1 MIKSRLLQEQKLRED
16 DMFSWLRGKAV
27 RDSNQSHYNQ
37 QSFSISIQYLLTKS
51 LILSTRYLLS
61 WYAYEWVQEPSWAIR
76 AQVLCITDRVILNKH
91 LK

>member
-27 RDSNQSHYNQ
+27 KGSNQSHYNQ

-51 LILSTRYLLS
+51 LILSTRYLLN
-61 WYAYEWVQEPSWAIR
+61 WYTYEWVQEPSEAIR
-76 AQVLCITDRVILNKH
+76 AQVSCIADRVILNKH